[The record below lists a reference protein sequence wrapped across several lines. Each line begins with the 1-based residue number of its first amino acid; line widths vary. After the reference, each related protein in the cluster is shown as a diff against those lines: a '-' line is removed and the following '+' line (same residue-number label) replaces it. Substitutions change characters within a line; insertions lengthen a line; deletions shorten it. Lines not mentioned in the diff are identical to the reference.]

1 MPLEPLE
8 PLEPITQP
16 VFRLIVGLGNPGR
29 EYADTRHNIGFMIL
43 DKLAARKGFAFQ
55 KERKWKAE
63 MAAHAG
69 IHYCKPQSFMNLS
82 GEPVSSIA
90 GFYKIPAAEILAVF
104 DDVALPLGRLRFR
117 PSGSDGGHN
126 GMGSLIMR
134 LGTDKIPRLRFG
146 IGAAEGFTPMT
157 DHVLGRFTKEESA
170 LLGEST
176 DRATDAIELACASGL
191 TTAMNR
197 FN

>member
-1 MPLEPLE
+1 MEPA
-8 PLEPITQP
+8 TKP

-55 KERKWKAE
+55 ANRKWKAQIALHE
-63 MAAHAG
+63 G
-69 IHYCKPQSFMNLS
+69 VHYCKPMSFMNLS
-82 GEPVSSIA
+82 GEPVAAIS

-104 DDVALPLGRLRFR
+104 DDVALPLGKLRLRTG
-117 PSGSDGGHN
+117 GSDGGHN
-126 GMGSLIMR
+126 GMGSIILH
-134 LGTDKIPRLRFG
+134 LGTEKIPRLRFG
-146 IGAAEGFTPMT
+146 IGAAEGATPLN
-157 DHVLGRFTKEESA
+157 DHVLGRFTHDEAA

-176 DRATDAIELACASGL
+176 DRAVAAIETACKSGMAV
-191 TTAMNR
+191 AMNQ